1 MNGMAGESPSPH
13 FQVREREIGGFGM
26 KGTLKC
32 APHQSLSLFFA
43 LLNTEQTEATKECFT
58 GLQGS

>member
-1 MNGMAGESPSPH
+1 
-13 FQVREREIGGFGM
+13 M

-43 LLNTEQTEATKECFT
+43 LLNTEQTGATKECFRVQ